1 MFMLYLTVKAQGET
15 VTLFAREQPVG
26 RQHLKRAGFALPT
39 ILIAS
44 IVMLTVLLVSV
55 SSTSTVRT
63 ALKSQYYEQLAQVA
77 GEAGIAYAEAC
88 LNANANVPQWSNG
101 SPLKPNTDCTGTE
114 TVSCPTTSTNALCS
128 VSKNGNVRSSFSLG
142 APTLDSNGKALTL
155 PNTGYV
161 EVLRNSNSQV
171 WRRYDQKVTQSA
183 VVPDLCSG
191 AAGSIYGW
199 NNATATT
206 ASGGFPVASAIAINA
221 GGTNPG
227 RYYFRKDFSV
237 TSPGTYTINTLGDD
251 YSEVYVDGTF
261 RVSNTGFNSY
271 ATTTLSLDAGC
282 HAIYVVVINYNAI
295 QNGTN
300 LKFSL
305 TQSGASTPL
314 VVSDTSWRV
323 SAGSTVHYSSP
334 NYYADPAVWTAV
346 RDVNDANTASTNTWT
361 AASGDAFARFLATTH
376 NNSGGNYPATSYAY
390 FRDSRDIVVTANTP
404 VKISYLCDDACSI
417 YMDGQEIA
425 EGTWNAVYNYTT
437 TLTPGAH
444 RLGVNLYNNNLGAS
458 GFAVTVQQ
466 ISNSAIL
473 TRSDSRWTAAN
484 FWNTPLTEYYSYD
497 DSFVPNPN
505 MITGVLADALIV
517 AGGGGAGGGGTGGG
531 AGGGGGGVITTE
543 RFLSSAGTYPIVVG
557 AGGAGGA
564 SFGASGSGSS
574 AFGLVA
580 VGGGYG
586 STGSGAAGGSGGGSG
601 RLASTTVYVGAGT
614 TGQGSNGGSAG
625 FNSGQYPN
633 SGGGGASGL
642 GGSAT
647 SASPGTSGAGGVG
660 VISYI
665 TGSLVTYG
673 GGGGGGGDYGCSRNL
688 APGVG
693 GPGGGGNGG
702 DNVNG
707 NGANATVNTGGG
719 GGGATQLSTCT
730 TSGTAGNGG
739 SGIVVIRYPAGKLTA
754 TGGNSITTV
763 NGYTIHTFTSGGTF
777 TVTSIP

>member
-1 MFMLYLTVKAQGET
+1 M
-15 VTLFAREQPVG
+15 TLFVREQPVSH
-26 RQHLKRAGFALPT
+26 QHLKRAGFALPT

-199 NNATATT
+199 NNAQVRTGGGGTSFPEPSALAISITSA
-206 ASGGFPVASAIAINA
+206 AS
-221 GGTNPG
+221 TNPG
-227 RYYFRKDFSV
+227 PIYLRKDFSITDAGNYV
-237 TSPGTYTINTLGDD
+237 LNFFTNDDAFAYIDGSLIDTSTGTYDTDTIALG
-251 YSEVYVDGTF
+251 
-261 RVSNTGFNSY
+261 
-271 ATTTLSLDAGC
+271 AGC
-282 HAIYVVVINYNAI
+282 HTMYVKMVNDSIAQTASI
-295 QNGTN
+295 M
-300 LKFSL
+300 KASL
-305 TQSGASTPL
+305 EKEGAATPIM
-314 VVSDTSWRV
+314 VSDTSWRV
-323 SAGSTVHYSSP
+323 AAGATVHYSSP
-334 NYYADPAVWTAV
+334 AYYADPASWTAV

-376 NNSGGNYPATSYAY
+376 NNTGGNYPATSYAY

-444 RLGVNLYNNNLGAS
+444 RLGVNLYNNSLGAS

-473 TRSDSRWTAAN
+473 TRSDNRWMAAN

-505 MITGVLADALIV
+505 LITGVLADALIV
-517 AGGGGAGGGGTGGG
+517 AGGGGAGGGGAGG
-531 AGGGGGGVITTE
+531 AGGGGGGGVITTE

-564 SFGASGSGSS
+564 SFGVSGSGSS

-601 RLASTTVYVGAGT
+601 RLASTTIYVGTGIA
-614 TGQGSNGGSAG
+614 GQGSNGGSAG

-665 TGSLVTYG
+665 TGSLATYG

-702 DNVNG
+702 DSVNG
-707 NGANATVNTGGG
+707 NGATATVNTGGG